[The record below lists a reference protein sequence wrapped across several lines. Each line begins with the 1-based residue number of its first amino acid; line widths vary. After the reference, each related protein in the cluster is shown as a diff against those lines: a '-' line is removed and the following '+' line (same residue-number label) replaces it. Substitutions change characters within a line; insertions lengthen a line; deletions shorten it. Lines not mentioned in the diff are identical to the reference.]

1 MFSLFDYPEP
11 SPLKRLSV
19 EDGLLLNAERWQSAH
34 AYHQNRQNLHY
45 QSLNQPGIVCGL
57 GVSAIPAPDH
67 IVAKYR
73 DNRWIKIDRG
83 IAIDLIGNPII
94 VPEPMEFHIASEVGE
109 NPLLIYITI
118 RYVNPETLYRPE
130 SKYLIEEMFRIDEK
144 INKPEQ
150 LEVELCRIILL
161 AGNVQITSPTNV
173 FFPAGNHIDLRYRQQ
188 VMARHQGVVSVGLIA
203 NDSPIDQ
210 MILSSLSGLIQSLPA
225 LYPALG
231 GRSEIGKIKLQTE
244 ENNESLN
251 YDLLYL
257 SYQKIA
263 ILTES
268 ETEILREYRETGGII
283 FIELTTLE
291 NEIVQLIKIQQKL
304 KETLNYL
311 KEDGEFDPLIQQ
323 LESELET
330 TTKILDKQ
338 LADVM
343 AAVRNLAQKTGEVTA
358 NDSGAITRQHPLRNQ
373 PFLFSQ
379 FPIIKEQEISLF
391 NWGNIILVLGDLSIG
406 WGLNEGFSF
415 PRETIRT
422 AQELGINFLH
432 FAVKRRQLTQLLL

>member
-1 MFSLFDYPEP
+1 
-11 SPLKRLSV
+11 
-19 EDGLLLNAERWQSAH
+19 
-34 AYHQNRQNLHY
+34 
-45 QSLNQPGIVCGL
+45 
-57 GVSAIPAPDH
+57 
-67 IVAKYR
+67 
-73 DNRWIKIDRG
+73 
-83 IAIDLIGNPII
+83 
-94 VPEPMEFHIASEVGE
+94 MEFHIASEAGE

-338 LADVM
+338 LADVI
-343 AAVRNLAQKTGEVTA
+343 ATVRNLAQKIGEVTA
-358 NDSGAITRQHPLRNQ
+358 NDSGVIARQHPLRNQ

-391 NWGNIILVLGDLSIG
+391 NWDNIILVLGDLSMA
-406 WGLNEGFSF
+406 WGINEGFSF
-415 PRETIRT
+415 PRETIRS
-422 AQELGINFLH
+422 AQELGINFLY

>member
-1 MFSLFDYPEP
+1 
-11 SPLKRLSV
+11 
-19 EDGLLLNAERWQSAH
+19 
-34 AYHQNRQNLHY
+34 
-45 QSLNQPGIVCGL
+45 
-57 GVSAIPAPDH
+57 
-67 IVAKYR
+67 
-73 DNRWIKIDRG
+73 
-83 IAIDLIGNPII
+83 
-94 VPEPMEFHIASEVGE
+94 
-109 NPLLIYITI
+109 
-118 RYVNPETLYRPE
+118 
-130 SKYLIEEMFRIDEK
+130 
-144 INKPEQ
+144 
-150 LEVELCRIILL
+150 
-161 AGNVQITSPTNV
+161 
-173 FFPAGNHIDLRYRQQ
+173 
-188 VMARHQGVVSVGLIA
+188 
-203 NDSPIDQ
+203 
-210 MILSSLSGLIQSLPA
+210 
-225 LYPALG
+225 
-231 GRSEIGKIKLQTE
+231 
-244 ENNESLN
+244 
-251 YDLLYL
+251 
-257 SYQKIA
+257 
-263 ILTES
+263 
-268 ETEILREYRETGGII
+268 
-283 FIELTTLE
+283 
-291 NEIVQLIKIQQKL
+291 VQLIKIQQKL